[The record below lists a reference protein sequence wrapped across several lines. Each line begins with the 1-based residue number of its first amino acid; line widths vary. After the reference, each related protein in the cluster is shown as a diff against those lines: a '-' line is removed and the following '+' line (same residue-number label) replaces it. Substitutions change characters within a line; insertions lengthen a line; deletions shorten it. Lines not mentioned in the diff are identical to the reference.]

1 MRDSC
6 FIALR
11 SRTGARQTYLL
22 TATYLEQNPDVHL
35 KKAPTTEKGLLH
47 VPVLVS
53 HGAFP
58 ETEHSSFAPSLPAQC
73 SPFGNSCHGT
83 PIAPQC
89 PLLLMHIPL
98 PLPPSPSPNDPQS
111 QPRATYKYN
120 ARSVHDVLST
130 RLAFPNSVMTA
141 SVRHSVTSRGPVPA
155 GRGDALMP
163 EPRCAERRLPQSC
176 LLNIGSRGTAIFAF
190 GVRGVY

>member
-1 MRDSC
+1 M
-6 FIALR
+6 
-11 SRTGARQTYLL
+11 
-22 TATYLEQNPDVHL
+22 HL
-35 KKAPTTEKGLLH
+35 KRAPTTEKGLLH

-120 ARSVHDVLST
+120 ARSVHDVHAPA

-141 SVRHSVTSRGPVPA
+141 SVSHSVTSRGPVPA
-155 GRGDALMP
+155 GSGGDALMP
-163 EPRCAERRLPQSC
+163 EPGAQSD
-176 LLNIGSRGTAIFAF
+176 AF
-190 GVRGVY
+190 PSHVC

>member
-1 MRDSC
+1 MR
-6 FIALR
+6 FGRGPGQA
-11 SRTGARQTYLL
+11 L
-22 TATYLEQNPDVHL
+22 TATYLDQNNPDVHL

-58 ETEHSSFAPSLPAQC
+58 ETGHSFLPCSSLRDV

-89 PLLLMHIPL
+89 PLLLTHIPL
-98 PLPPSPSPNDPQS
+98 PLPLTPSPHLMTHKVNRERPTNTMLDPCM
-111 QPRATYKYN
+111 TYP
-120 ARSVHDVLST
+120 T

-141 SVRHSVTSRGPVPA
+141 SVSHSVTSRGPVPA
-155 GRGDALMP
+155 GSGGALMP
-163 EPRCAERRLPQSC
+163 EPGAQSD
-176 LLNIGSRGTAIFAF
+176 AF
-190 GVRGVY
+190 PSHVC